1 MKYSICRFLFTTK
14 LDIFVIMIL
23 QLFTKHCYLL
33 ILFGCL
39 FVHTAA
45 EGQPA
50 YGTTSVENC
59 YQKATAGFTGKAK
72 KVNFIKGQYN
82 IKISSTNYKDIR
94 YWQVLVPDTFTIY
107 IMGPDT
113 VVTRLDTFWRI
124 KIDSIIPTNQG
135 VTVNI
140 PPQYNRIRI
149 TNPKDWFSGVLQ
161 PDTLEINFVEP
172 EFDFFD
178 KKKECLTFDNEDF
191 MSNFNL
197 TNLCFEPTYELILP
211 TTATNRWGLANDW
224 SMRLI
229 PGQKGQRIPI
239 DPISCSGQFFDKQ
252 GNVISYCLEFI
263 IEISIR
269 PCLDKE
275 DICPPIKLS
284 KKLRFC
290 CFCGPWNN
298 IQK

>member
-1 MKYSICRFLFTTK
+1 
-14 LDIFVIMIL
+14 MIL

-94 YWQVLVPDTFTIY
+94 YWQVLVPDTFTRY

-197 TNLCFEPTYELILP
+197 TNLCAEPTYRLILP
-211 TTATNRWGLANDW
+211 TTATNRWGLPLNW
-224 SMRLI
+224 YMTITPNL
-229 PGQKGQRIPI
+229 KGQRIPI

-252 GNVISYCLEFI
+252 GNVISYCLEFRVDI
-263 IEISIR
+263 TIE
-269 PCLDKE
+269 PCLDKI
-275 DICPPIKLS
+275 DICPPLKLS

>member
-1 MKYSICRFLFTTK
+1 MINNFTFNFVKAILLLTSFLTMGK
-14 LDIFVIMIL
+14 SS
-23 QLFTKHCYLL
+23 
-33 ILFGCL
+33 
-39 FVHTAA
+39 
-45 EGQPA
+45 GQPA

-59 YQKATAGFTGKAK
+59 YQKATAGFTGKAQ

-94 YWQVLVPDTFTIY
+94 YWQVLVPDTFTRY
-107 IMGPDT
+107 IWGPDT

-124 KIDSIIPTNQG
+124 QIDSIIPASQG

-149 TNPKDWFSGVLQ
+149 TSPKDWFSGVLQ

-172 EFDFFD
+172 EFTFFD
-178 KKKECLTFDNEDF
+178 KQKECLTFDLEDF
-191 MSNFNL
+191 KGIFNL
-197 TNLCFEPTYELILP
+197 TNLCEKPSYKLTLP
-211 TTATNRWGLANDW
+211 TTATNRWGLPVNW
-224 SMRLI
+224 FMLLY
-229 PGQKGQRIPI
+229 PGVKGQIIPI
-239 DPISCSGQFFDKQ
+239 DPKACNGQYFDAQ
-252 GNVISYCLEFI
+252 GNVISYCLEFNMEI
-263 IEISIR
+263 TIE
-269 PCLDKE
+269 PCMDKE
-275 DICPPIKLS
+275 DICPPLKLS